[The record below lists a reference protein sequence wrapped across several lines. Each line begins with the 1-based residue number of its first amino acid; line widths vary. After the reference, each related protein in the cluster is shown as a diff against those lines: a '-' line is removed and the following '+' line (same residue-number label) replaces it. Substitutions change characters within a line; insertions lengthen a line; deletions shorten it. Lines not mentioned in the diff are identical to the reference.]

1 MQQEVIIDRLR
12 DLDDV
17 SRFFRSRDWTKFRIP
32 SERSDHLIGHCMI
45 LDTRWNNESR
55 AENIQSD
62 FPEEEIKT
70 VMEKEEET

>member
-1 MQQEVIIDRLR
+1 MQQEVIIDRLG

-17 SRFFRSRDWTKFRIP
+17 SRFFRSRDWTKLRIP

-55 AENIQSD
+55 TENISQNCQ
-62 FPEEEIKT
+62 
-70 VMEKEEET
+70 V